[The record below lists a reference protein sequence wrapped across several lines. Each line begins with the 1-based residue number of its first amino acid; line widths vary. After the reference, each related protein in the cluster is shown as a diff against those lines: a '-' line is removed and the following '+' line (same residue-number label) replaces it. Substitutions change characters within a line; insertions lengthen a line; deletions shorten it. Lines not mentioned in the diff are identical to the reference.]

1 MNILVTGG
9 CGFIGTNFIYF
20 MLNESQHTLINL
32 DKLTYAGNLE
42 NLKSVEERYSGTRY
56 FFEHG
61 DICDADLV
69 PELLRKYSIDVIVN
83 FAAESHV
90 DRSINEPGM
99 FIQSNTQGTYN
110 LLESSRQVGIK
121 KFIQIST
128 DEVYGSLGPQ
138 GSFKEDS
145 PLAPN
150 SPYAASK
157 ASADLLCRAF
167 FKTYDFPVTITRCSN
182 NYGPFQFPEKLV
194 PLTFLR
200 ARENQGIPV
209 YGQGENI
216 RDWIYVSDHCRG
228 IKLCIE
234 KAGPGSI
241 YNFGGNAE
249 YKNLQVIKK
258 ILDIMGKSHKLIKFV
273 QDRPGHD
280 LRYAMDFTLAKEELG
295 FEPSVKFSEGL
306 ELTINWYL
314 NNNKWVD
321 SIKSGDYIRFMD
333 KWYKERE

>member
-9 CGFIGTNFIYF
+9 CGFIGSNFIYF
-20 MLNESQHTLINL
+20 MLNESRHTLINL
-32 DKLTYAGNLE
+32 DKLTYAGNPE
-42 NLKSVEERYSGTRY
+42 NLRSVEERYSGTRY
-56 FFEHG
+56 YFEHG
-61 DICDADLV
+61 DICDPDLV
-69 PELLRKYSIDVIVN
+69 PELLQKYSIDVIVN

-90 DRSINEPGM
+90 DRSISEPGM

-110 LLESSRQVGIK
+110 LLESARQVGIR
-121 KFIQIST
+121 KFIQVST

-138 GSFKEDS
+138 GSFNEDS

-167 FKTYDFPVTITRCSN
+167 FKTYGFPVTITRCSN

-200 ARENQGIPV
+200 AKHNESIPV

-234 KAGPGSI
+234 KASPGST

-249 YKNLQVIKK
+249 YKNLDIIKK
-258 ILDIMGKSHKLIKFV
+258 ILDIMGKSHKLIRFV

-280 LRYAMDFTLAKEELG
+280 LRYAMDFTLAAKELG
-295 FEPSVKFSEGL
+295 FEPSVKFTEGL

-314 NNNKWVD
+314 NNNQWVD

-333 KWYKERE
+333 QWYKERQ